1 MVVIYFAWEVS
12 LLPLSIHFSLLSLLS
27 SRSSIPSP
35 SSTLSSNEQN
45 FPSFQLIIFPDQAI
59 APTWNR
65 ADDQSITEADF
76 LDPDGQSPYGQSQYG
91 NTYSQTQY
99 GNTNGYQ
106 YGHDNDGYA

>member
-12 LLPLSIHFSLLSLLS
+12 LLPLSIHFSPLSLLTS
-27 SRSSIPSP
+27 LFSLVYPFS
-35 SSTLSSNEQN
+35 LFNFVLEQ
-45 FPSFQLIIFPDQAI
+45 FPPSFHDFIPDQAI

-76 LDPDGQSPYGQSQYG
+76 PDPDGQSPYGQPQYG

-106 YGHDNDGYA
+106 YGHDNDGFA

>member
-12 LLPLSIHFSLLSLLS
+12 LLPLSIHFSLLSLPSSLS
-27 SRSSIPSP
+27 STPSP
-35 SSTLSSNEQN
+35 SSTLSSNEQIS
-45 FPSFQLIIFPDQAI
+45 PSFHDIVPDRAI

-76 LDPDGQSPYGQSQYG
+76 LDADGQSPYGQPQYG

-106 YGHDNDGYA
+106 YGHDNDGFA